1 MPLFG
6 GVSPFE
12 ADIEKITN
20 EKNTSEDWGLIM
32 DLCDRISA
40 SPNGA
45 KEALKIIMK
54 RLNHQDPHVVL
65 QAITLLDACV
75 NNCGRNFC
83 LEVASR
89 EFEKSFVALLRKSQ
103 RSVQDK
109 LKALLKKWAHG
120 EFKGD
125 PAYSLIPGLYH
136 QLKQEG
142 IDFHSDQPRK
152 AQISKD
158 PNVVNTQQEQDDIA
172 AAIELSLKEAKANPA
187 LNVEKRHSDQNKNGS
202 GLYPGTNLAAVEPTK
217 DLTFTEPKKA
227 RALYDFEAAED
238 NELTFKT
245 GEIVIILDD
254 SDVNWWKGSNHRGEG
269 LFPANFVS
277 KDLEPKE
284 DSSKSRRRSV
294 QFNDEVEV
302 KTVETP
308 PVPLVTEIDES
319 KLDRVLGML
328 HDADPTN
335 DENDPL
341 ELAALEEQANMM
353 GPLVDNELEVVDRR
367 YAQLTQLSTQLVE
380 AMNLYHQL
388 MRDIPAS
395 SHPSM
400 HSMPPMNGAPQYYPP
415 YSSAPATSMYGMP
428 PPNGGYPSHG
438 PPPQGMMGPAPGA
451 PGQSD
456 YNPVI
461 YGNPMNHTL
470 PHPTSMASH
479 PNNPMHQNGY
489 GYNPAE
495 PHLHHHQQ
503 HQQQQQ
509 QSQQQA
515 VYSAES

>member
-6 GVSPFE
+6 GASPFE

-40 SPNGA
+40 APNGA
-45 KEALKIIMK
+45 KEGLKVIVK

-103 RSVQDK
+103 RSVQEK

-125 PAYSLIPGLYH
+125 PAFSLIPALYH
-136 QLKQEG
+136 QLKHEG
-142 IDFHSDQPRK
+142 IDFHSDQPKK
-152 AQISKD
+152 APVSKD

-172 AAIELSLKEAKANPA
+172 AAIELSLKETKSNPS
-187 LNVEKRHSDQNKNGS
+187 EKRNFDQTNNGS
-202 GLYPGTNLAAVEPTK
+202 GLYPATNLAAVEPAK
-217 DLTFTEPKKA
+217 DLSFNEPQKA

-284 DSSKSRRRSV
+284 DSTKARRRSV

-319 KLDRVLGML
+319 KLQRVLDML
-328 HDADPTN
+328 HSADPTS
-335 DENDPL
+335 DANDPL
-341 ELAALEEQANMM
+341 ELAAQEEQANMM

-400 HSMPPMNGAPQYYPP
+400 HAMPNMNGTPQYYPA
-415 YSSAPATSMYGMP
+415 YSSAPTTSMYGMP
-428 PPNGGYPSHG
+428 PPSGGFRSIA
-438 PPPQGMMGPAPGA
+438 PPPPGVMGHPPGA
-451 PGQSD
+451 PGASGPSD

-461 YGNPMNHTL
+461 YGNPMSHTL

-479 PNNPMHQNGY
+479 PSNPMHQ
-489 GYNPAE
+489 
-495 PHLHHHQQ
+495 
-503 HQQQQQ
+503 
-509 QSQQQA
+509 
-515 VYSAES
+515 